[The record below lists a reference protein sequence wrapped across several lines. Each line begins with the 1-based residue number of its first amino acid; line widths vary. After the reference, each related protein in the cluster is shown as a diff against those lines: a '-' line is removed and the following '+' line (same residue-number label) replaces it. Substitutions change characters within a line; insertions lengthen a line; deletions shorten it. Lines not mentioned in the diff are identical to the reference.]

1 LKPIV
6 ANHGRTRALFASFS
20 LVGLAAS
27 VSACG
32 SNSSQ
37 GAGDAFVGTWSCP
50 TLPASMR
57 TIVITESLDNS
68 LTLTGPADAGSDFC
82 ATDEWVYSG
91 TTVTMQNQT
100 SCLGGAGGTQVIN
113 VASFKMTVNGSSLI
127 VNASET
133 ASGADAGTQKLSIS
147 GTCKK
152 Q

>member
-1 LKPIV
+1 MKPIV
-6 ANHGRTRALFASFS
+6 ATHCRTRALLASFS
-20 LVGLAAS
+20 LAGLVAS
-27 VSACG
+27 MSACG

-57 TIVITESLDNS
+57 TIVIAQNLDNS

-91 TTVTMQNQT
+91 TTVTMQNPT
-100 SCLGGAGGTQVIN
+100 SCLGGNAGAQVIT
-113 VASFKMTVNGSSLI
+113 VKSFKMTVNGSSLI

-133 ASGADAGTQKLSIS
+133 AAGEDSGTQKLSIS

>member
-1 LKPIV
+1 MKPIV
-6 ANHGRTRALFASFS
+6 SNHGRTHALLASFS
-20 LVGLAAS
+20 LVGLVAC

-32 SNSSQ
+32 SYSSR

-57 TIVITESLDNS
+57 TIVITENLDNS

-100 SCLGGAGGTQVIN
+100 SCLGGNASEQVIT
-113 VASFKMTVNGSSLI
+113 VKSFKMTVNGSSLI

-133 ASGADAGTQKLSIS
+133 AVGADSGTQKLAIS